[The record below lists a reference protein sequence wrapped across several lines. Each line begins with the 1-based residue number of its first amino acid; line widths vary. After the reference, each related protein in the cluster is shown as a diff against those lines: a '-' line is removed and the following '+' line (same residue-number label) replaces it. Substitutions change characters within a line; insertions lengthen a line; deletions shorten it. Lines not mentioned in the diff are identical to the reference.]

1 MQEFPAFQEVYNKRQ
16 GEFELI
22 SVAVDERANPRDIV
36 SQNGYNWVFALSETA
51 TQAYTFSAIPTT
63 LFIDSAGNVV
73 EQHTGGM
80 SATEFEMR
88 LSKIL

>member
-1 MQEFPAFQEVYNKRQ
+1 VREFPAFQEVYSKRQ

-22 SVAVDERANPRDIV
+22 SVAVDERANPRSV
-36 SQNGYNWVFALSETA
+36 VNQGGYTWIFALSDTA
-51 TQAYTFSAIPTT
+51 AQSYGFSAIPTT